1 MERLWC
7 VVCVVF
13 FFFPNNDNSSKQTQK
28 AYSKNA
34 LTPPVH
40 TQLTRI
46 PTNHPFCFC
55 GNTCKQT
62 TITHAQH
69 FLQDATS
76 AYTAN
81 LLMAS
86 VAGLPAVVVPCGL
99 TKPRPGA
106 PAGTPD
112 AERLPVALEFMGLPE
127 KDDKLL
133 AIAAAFQRLA
143 PMLADPIVVAAFKT
157 GVGRDMTS

>member
-1 MERLWC
+1 MHSPHAHSQNSHAYPPTTP
-7 VVCVVF
+7 
-13 FFFPNNDNSSKQTQK
+13 FPWQHMVNNDN
-28 AYSKNA
+28 NA
-34 LTPPVH
+34 
-40 TQLTRI
+40 R
-46 PTNHPFCFC
+46 PT
-55 GNTCKQT
+55 
-62 TITHAQH
+62 
-69 FLQDATS
+69 LSQDATS

-99 TKPRPGA
+99 TKPRSGA

>member
-1 MERLWC
+1 
-7 VVCVVF
+7 
-13 FFFPNNDNSSKQTQK
+13 
-28 AYSKNA
+28 
-34 LTPPVH
+34 
-40 TQLTRI
+40 
-46 PTNHPFCFC
+46 
-55 GNTCKQT
+55 
-62 TITHAQH
+62 
-69 FLQDATS
+69 
-76 AYTAN
+76 
-81 LLMAS
+81 MAS